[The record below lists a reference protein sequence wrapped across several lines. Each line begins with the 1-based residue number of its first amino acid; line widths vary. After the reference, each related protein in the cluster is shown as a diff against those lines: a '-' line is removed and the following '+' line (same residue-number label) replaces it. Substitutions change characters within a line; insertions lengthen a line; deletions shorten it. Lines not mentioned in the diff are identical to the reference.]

1 MKGVKL
7 NLTGQRFWRWFVVGY
22 AGIINGKT
30 YWHCLCECGA
40 VAMVRGG
47 ALTARKSLSCGCLA
61 RELTIARK
69 PFVTHGYSHRSEYR
83 SWDCMI
89 QRCTNP
95 KAKHYNYYGG
105 RGITVCNRWRSSFA
119 NFIQDMG
126 PKPTPKHTIDRID
139 GNGHYEPAN
148 CRWATMKEQAQNK
161 RKRKARSCT

>member
-1 MKGVKL
+1 
-7 NLTGQRFWRWFVVGY
+7 
-22 AGIINGKT
+22 
-30 YWHCLCECGA
+30 
-40 VAMVRGG
+40 
-47 ALTARKSLSCGCLA
+47 
-61 RELTIARK
+61 
-69 PFVTHGYSHRSEYR
+69 
-83 SWDCMI
+83 MI